1 VTIWCNINIFLCETN
16 VFSRKGEKM
25 CFQVKL
31 R

>member
-1 VTIWCNINIFLCETN
+1 